1 MLFWKSGNPG
11 GRINYLVS
19 RLWHNNL
26 MESSR
31 ILLADDHAV
40 VRAGLRNALNNLP
53 NIEIVGEVGDGKEL
67 TEALAALRPNLLVL
81 DVNMPEFNPVTAIQR
96 IKQDYPALKILV
108 VSAYNDEA
116 YVVGTLSA
124 GVDGYHVKD
133 QPLSD
138 LQLAVQRVLAGER
151 WISSTLIDR
160 LVHHRKSPLEAMIH
174 KLTSRQREL
183 LRMLTQGY
191 DNRKIAQ
198 AMELSVKTVENHLTA
213 LYRALKVESRLEALN
228 YAIHHPEVLATV
240 ASELTPSDNHA
251 EASVTVLLVDDNP
264 RYRKQLSLLIGKHR
278 PTALL
283 YEAEDT
289 YDALRLAEK
298 IHPQLAWIDVLLKDE
313 DGIQCARRLKQ
324 ISPKTRV
331 VLISAYPDRE
341 FRRVWSES
349 GAVAFL
355 DKKDLD
361 SATVQQVID
370 DALGLQY

>member
-1 MLFWKSGNPG
+1 
-11 GRINYLVS
+11 
-19 RLWHNNL
+19 
-26 MESSR
+26 MESCR
-31 ILLADDHAV
+31 VLLADDHAV
-40 VRAGLRNALNNLP
+40 VRAGLRNALNDVPNL
-53 NIEIVGEVGDGKEL
+53 EIVGEVGDGKGL
-67 TEALAALRPNLLVL
+67 AEALAALRPNLLVL
-81 DVNMPEFNPVTAIQR
+81 DVNMPDFDPVTAIKK
-96 IKQDYPALKILV
+96 IKEDYPALKILV

-116 YVVGTLSA
+116 YVVGTLGA
-124 GVDGYHVKD
+124 GVDGYHIKD

-138 LQLAVQRVLAGER
+138 LQLAVQRILAGER

-160 LVHHRKSPLEAMIH
+160 LVHHRKTAPKALSHP
-174 KLTSRQREL
+174 LTSRQREL

-228 YAIHHPEVLATV
+228 YAVRHPEILATV
-240 ASELTPSDNHA
+240 ASEIPPMENRPD
-251 EASVTVLLVDDNP
+251 ASLTVLLVDDNP
-264 RYRKQLSLLIGKHR
+264 RYRKQLGHLIGKTR

-283 YEAEDT
+283 FEAEDT

-298 IHPQLAWIDVLLKDE
+298 FRPQLALIDVLLRDE
-313 DGIQCARRLKQ
+313 DGIQCARRLKEV
-324 ISPKTRV
+324 SPKTRV

-341 FRRVWSES
+341 FRRAWSDS

-361 SATVQQVID
+361 SATVKHVLE
-370 DALGLQY
+370 DATGLQY